1 MAGRFNRKAKA
12 VMVHSKV
19 VAPKT
24 GKMPKTVPKARQS
37 AIFLRL
43 IPSLSIDF
51 AKLNIFVLISLIMIK
66 NCFHQIR

>member
-1 MAGRFNRKAKA
+1 MAGRFNLSVRAA
-12 VMVHSKV
+12 AVHSKV

-24 GKMPKTVPKARQS
+24 GKMPNTNPREMHS

-51 AKLNIFVLISLIMIK
+51 TKLNIFVLIALIMIMK
-66 NCFHQIR
+66 YFHQIR